1 MELRVATETTVL
13 ITVTGPDKPGVTS
26 VLLAALSRHG
36 VSLLDVEQVVI
47 RGRLTLGVLV
57 TAPGDPEDLQDQLE
71 DAMATVGM
79 DVDVE
84 IGANSVSGAPL
95 STHAVVVLGSPV
107 TARAFSAIARTL
119 ASQDVNIDSIRRI
132 ADYPVTG
139 LELMVTAPASATT
152 GLDLSAGAEATERAA
167 AAADPSVAVSDG
179 DTRGASVVTQAAASG
194 PDPSVAVSDGKPA
207 PDPSVA
213 ETRLRTALAEI
224 AAKENVDVAV
234 ERAGLARRAKR
245 LIVFDVDSTLIQG
258 EVIEMLAA
266 HAGVEEQVRRVTEA
280 AMRGEIDFA
289 ESLRQRVATLAG
301 LDEAVID
308 QVAERI
314 ELTAGARTTIRTLRR
329 LGFRCGV
336 VSGGFRQV
344 IEPLAHELEL
354 DFVQANTLEVVEGK
368 LTGKVIGDIV
378 DRPGKAVAL
387 RRFAAEAGVPMEQ
400 TVAVGDGA
408 NDIDMLN
415 AAGLG
420 VAFQAKPALREVAD
434 TALSH
439 PFLDTVLFILG
450 VTRDEVEAADARDGV
465 LRRVP
470 LS

>member
-1 MELRVATETTVL
+1 VNTSETTVL

-26 VLLAALSRHG
+26 VLLAALSHNE

-57 TAPGDPEDLQDQLE
+57 SCPGDPEGLQDQLE
-71 DAMATVGM
+71 DAMASIGM
-79 DVDVE
+79 QVDVE
-84 IGANSVSGAPL
+84 IGADSATGARL
-95 STHAVVVLGSPV
+95 STHAIVVLGSPV
-107 TARAFSAIARTL
+107 TARAFSVIARRL
-119 ASQDVNIDSIRRI
+119 AEQGVNIDAIRGI

-139 LELMVTAPASATT
+139 LELMVTAPNT
-152 GLDLSAGAEATERAA
+152 DL
-167 AAADPSVAVSDG
+167 AVPDSG
-179 DTRGASVVTQAAASG
+179 IRGASVVTQAAASG
-194 PDPSVAVSDGKPA
+194 PDANAV
-207 PDPSVA
+207 
-213 ETRLRTALAEI
+213 ETKLRTTLAEI
-224 AAKENVDVAV
+224 AAKESIDIAV

-266 HAGVEEQVRRVTEA
+266 HAGVEDEVRRVTEA

-301 LDEAVID
+301 LSESVIEE
-308 QVAERI
+308 VADAI
-314 ELTAGARTTIRTLRR
+314 ELTPGARTTIRTLRR

-354 DFVQANTLEVVEGK
+354 DFVQANTLEVVGGR
-368 LTGKVIGDIV
+368 LTGSVTGEIV
-378 DRPGKAVAL
+378 DRPAKAVAL
-387 RRFAAEAGVPMEQ
+387 RRFAAETGVPMEQ

-420 VAFQAKPALREVAD
+420 IAFNAKPALREIAD
-434 TALSH
+434 AALSH
-439 PFLDTVLFILG
+439 PYLDAVLFILG
-450 VTRDEVEAADARDGV
+450 VTREEVEAADARDGLV
-465 LRRVP
+465 RRVP
-470 LS
+470 LG